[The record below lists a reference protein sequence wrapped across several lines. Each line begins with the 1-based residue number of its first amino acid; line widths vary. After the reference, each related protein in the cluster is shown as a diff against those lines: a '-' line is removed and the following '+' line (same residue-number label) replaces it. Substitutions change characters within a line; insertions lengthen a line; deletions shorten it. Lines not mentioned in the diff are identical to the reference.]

1 MDFSYTFILAVV
13 LILSPFVL
21 ALAQKQ
27 DKQFKQ
33 KLKYIFLTIL
43 SSQLILG
50 LLNWENFTAGPNSI
64 GAGRNGYELALAYP
78 NSLLGLFFGISILQ
92 ISLLLIS
99 KSFNTATVVLNFINS
114 VLIFASMIR
123 LSSLLGFQAVSFASI
138 GAVFLVLIG
147 NVVALALINKDK
159 NLLKKYPLK
168 R

>member
-1 MDFSYTFILAVV
+1 MDFSYTFILAIV

-21 ALAQKQ
+21 ALAVKQ

-33 KLKYIFLTIL
+33 NLKYISLTIL

-50 LLNWENFTAGPNSI
+50 LLNWENLAS
-64 GAGRNGYELALAYP
+64 GRSGYELALTYP
-78 NSLLGLFFGISILQ
+78 NSLLGLFFIISILQ
-92 ISLLLIS
+92 IFLLATNKLY
-99 KSFNTATVVLNFINS
+99 NTAVVILNFINS
-114 VLIFASMIR
+114 VLIFVGLIR

-147 NVVALALINKDK
+147 NVVALVFANKDK
-159 NLLKKYPLK
+159 KLLNKYPFL